1 MDGHAEPLPEQ
12 PARHGVAGGVDLGGA
27 GALRRRR
34 MRRILFAV
42 ALPLMALVTVSA
54 AAQETPRHG
63 GELVL
68 VVPAEPPSYD
78 AHREGT
84 FALIHPAA
92 PHYNT
97 LLRIDPTDRT
107 GTRIIGDLAESW
119 SIADDG
125 RTYTLRLRRGVR
137 RSEEHT
143 SELQSQFH
151 LVCRLLLE

>member
-1 MDGHAEPLPEQ
+1 MRLPF
-12 PARHGVAGGVDLGGA
+12 
-27 GALRRRR
+27 AL
-34 MRRILFAV
+34 LLA
-42 ALPLMALVTVSA
+42 LMAA
-54 AAQETPRHG
+54 PEGAQERPRHG

-137 RSEEHT
+137 
-143 SELQSQFH
+143 FH
-151 LVCRLLLE
+151 DGTE